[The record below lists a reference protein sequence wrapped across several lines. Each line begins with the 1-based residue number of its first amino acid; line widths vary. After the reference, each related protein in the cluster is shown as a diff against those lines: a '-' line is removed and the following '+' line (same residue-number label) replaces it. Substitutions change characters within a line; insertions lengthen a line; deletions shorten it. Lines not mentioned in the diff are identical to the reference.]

1 MSNNF
6 FTIASLFY
14 SIMLVIIYFNRD
26 KVNTS
31 ETKIYSYMIISNFLT
46 VVTAIICYGTISINE
61 KIPAINNFVSNTGLN
76 DVKTTFDSKTGIAS
90 VIGNKDGFQYT
101 TTLTKHMNGVVQTTT
116 QFATNLGK
124 EALISQIKALRKQ
137 GYKQQQIADMLK
149 ISQATVSKYLRK

>member
-1 MSNNF
+1 MYNRKMALLHSVEVPYFQFLLDGLSKMEYHKVIKIITCEGERKNMSDDLMRKKSNN
-6 FTIASLFY
+6 IL
-14 SIMLVIIYFNRD
+14 
-26 KVNTS
+26 
-31 ETKIYSYMIISNFLT
+31 
-46 VVTAIICYGTISINE
+46 TAINGLI
-61 KIPAINNFVSNTGLN
+61 ADVGLN

>member
-1 MSNNF
+1 MLDKIPKTNYYKVIKIILESKSMSNDLIKGQSKN
-6 FTIASLFY
+6 ILA
-14 SIMLVIIYFNRD
+14 
-26 KVNTS
+26 
-31 ETKIYSYMIISNFLT
+31 
-46 VVTAIICYGTISINE
+46 
-61 KIPAINNFVSNTGLN
+61 AINNFVSNTGLN

-101 TTLTKHMNGVVQTTT
+101 TTLTKHVNGVVQTTT

-124 EALISQIKALRKQ
+124 EALTSQIKDLRKQ

>member
-1 MSNNF
+1 MSDDLMRKKSNN
-6 FTIASLFY
+6 IL
-14 SIMLVIIYFNRD
+14 
-26 KVNTS
+26 
-31 ETKIYSYMIISNFLT
+31 
-46 VVTAIICYGTISINE
+46 TAINSLI
-61 KIPAINNFVSNTGLN
+61 ADVGLN

-137 GYKQQQIADMLK
+137 GYKQQQIGRAH
-149 ISQATVSKYLRK
+149 V

>member
-1 MSNNF
+1 MSDNLMKKQPKN
-6 FTIASLFY
+6 I
-14 SIMLVIIYFNRD
+14 
-26 KVNTS
+26 
-31 ETKIYSYMIISNFLT
+31 LT
-46 VVTAIICYGTISINE
+46 VMDNL
-61 KIPAINNFVSNTGLN
+61 VSDIGLN

-149 ISQATVSKYLRK
+149 ISQATVSKDLRK

>member
-1 MSNNF
+1 MSDNLMKKQPQN
-6 FTIASLFY
+6 I
-14 SIMLVIIYFNRD
+14 
-26 KVNTS
+26 
-31 ETKIYSYMIISNFLT
+31 LT
-46 VVTAIICYGTISINE
+46 VMDNL
-61 KIPAINNFVSNTGLN
+61 VSDIGLN

>member
-1 MSNNF
+1 M
-6 FTIASLFY
+6 TKG
-14 SIMLVIIYFNRD
+14 LVKKQPQNI
-26 KVNTS
+26 
-31 ETKIYSYMIISNFLT
+31 LT
-46 VVTAIICYGTISINE
+46 
-61 KIPAINNFVSNTGLN
+61 AINNLVADVGLD

-101 TTLTKHMNGVVQTTT
+101 TTLTQHINGVVQTTT

-124 EALISQIKALRKQ
+124 EALTSQIKALRKQ

>member
-1 MSNNF
+1 MNYYKVIKIITYNIGERSMSNDLIKGQSKN
-6 FTIASLFY
+6 ILA
-14 SIMLVIIYFNRD
+14 VI
-26 KVNTS
+26 S
-31 ETKIYSYMIISNFLT
+31 
-46 VVTAIICYGTISINE
+46 
-61 KIPAINNFVSNTGLN
+61 NFVSNTGLN

-101 TTLTKHMNGVVQTTT
+101 TTLTKHVNGVVQTTT

-124 EALISQIKALRKQ
+124 EALTSQIKDLRKQ

>member
-1 MSNNF
+1 MSNYLMKKQSKN
-6 FTIASLFY
+6 IL
-14 SIMLVIIYFNRD
+14 N
-26 KVNTS
+26 
-31 ETKIYSYMIISNFLT
+31 
-46 VVTAIICYGTISINE
+46 
-61 KIPAINNFVSNTGLN
+61 AINSLIADVGLN

-101 TTLTKHMNGVVQTTT
+101 TTLTQHMNGVVQTTT

-124 EALISQIKALRKQ
+124 EALSSQIKALRKQ

>member
-1 MSNNF
+1 MSDNLMKKQPKN
-6 FTIASLFY
+6 I
-14 SIMLVIIYFNRD
+14 
-26 KVNTS
+26 
-31 ETKIYSYMIISNFLT
+31 LT
-46 VVTAIICYGTISINE
+46 VMDNL
-61 KIPAINNFVSNTGLN
+61 VSDIGLN
-76 DVKTTFDSKTGIAS
+76 DVKTTFVSKTGIAS